1 MLKKRL
7 REVFVESPDSF
18 GERARAKR
26 ADRLL
31 RVFPDLS
38 DMRVLDLGGTAS
50 FWERLP
56 VNPTHVTTLN
66 SVAVEASQQWHSHV
80 VGDACEPPDH
90 VLSGEFDL
98 VFSNSTIEHVG
109 DRPRRAKFAEVA
121 RSLGPRHWIQTPNR
135 WFPIEPHVLF
145 PFQQFFP
152 LTGRALVH
160 RYWPLV
166 HTRSPSVAAGR
177 IQAGHTELMDRAEMT
192 TIFPDSRIESE
203 VVVQG
208 LPPKSLIAIRD

>member
-7 REVFVESPDSF
+7 REVFVESPNSF
-18 GERARAKR
+18 GERARSKR
-26 ADRLL
+26 AEMLL
-31 RVFPDLS
+31 AVFPDLAG
-38 DMRVLDLGGTAS
+38 MKVLDLGGTAS

-56 VNPTHVTTLN
+56 VNPIHVTTLN
-66 SVAVEASQQWHSHV
+66 SVTVKPTQPWHQHV
-80 VGDACEPPDH
+80 VGDACEPPPE
-90 VLSGEFDL
+90 VAGGSYDL

-109 DRPRRAKFAEVA
+109 DRQRRARFAEVT
-121 RSLGPRHWIQTPNR
+121 RSLSSRHWIQTPNR

-145 PFQQFFP
+145 PLQQFLP

-177 IQAGHTELMDRAEMT
+177 IQAGHTELLDRAEMEA
-192 TIFPDSRIESE
+192 IFPESRIESE